1 MGLGTAVLG
10 LYTPRTPEDIE
21 CGSAQ
26 LTAPWDSDG
35 RGIYAGRP
43 FVVLGAS
50 SSVGQYAL
58 QLARLS
64 GFSPIIV
71 TASLHHTDYLKSLGA
86 THVVDRHLPFEAL
99 RSNLAAITSKPFE
112 VIFDAVS
119 LPDTQS
125 VAYDLLAPGGCL
137 VLVLFPAITLIAN
150 KRIAKVFGQVNFPPE
165 NLEVGVSLYKVLP
178 ELLAEGAIQPNR
190 VEVIPGGL
198 GGIRAGLDRLKND
211 TVSGVKL
218 VVRSQETA

>member
-1 MGLGTAVLG
+1 MA
-10 LYTPRTPEDIE
+10 
-21 CGSAQ
+21 
-26 LTAPWDSDG
+26 
-35 RGIYAGRP
+35 
-43 FVVLGAS
+43 
-50 SSVGQYAL
+50 AL

-178 ELLAEGAIQPNR
+178 ELLAEGAIQ
-190 VEVIPGGL
+190 
-198 GGIRAGLDRLKND
+198 
-211 TVSGVKL
+211 VSSAVDECIWTISTCSL
-218 VVRSQETA
+218 MVH